1 MDSFLGGCGG
11 GGGVERP
18 AATSAPSVAAHK
30 PTNFATLAHDFSSDI
45 FFPPNRENVV
55 STPVLS
61 FFFEGATRPSSDRY
75 KGQIRQIRHIGIL
88 CPSAVVLKE
97 RKRTLPELCYTD
109 TRCQTFVN
117 SISS

>member
-1 MDSFLGGCGG
+1 MLGG
-11 GGGVERP
+11 GGGFKTFS
-18 AATSAPSVAAHK
+18 AALVAMAPTTGGMSQTK
-30 PTNFATLAHDFSSDI
+30 GKGI
-45 FFPPNRENVV
+45 IFPPNRENVV

-61 FFFEGATRPSSDRY
+61 FFFEGGTRPSSDRY

-109 TRCQTFVN
+109 TRCQTFVD